1 MKPSIVISCG
11 GTGGHIYPGLAVG
24 RVLLSQGWSVRFI
37 GSDNRMEKDKIP
49 AEGFPFLGLPVQQL
63 RKNQP
68 MRSLKALYKS
78 IQIARQD
85 LRQQRPHV
93 VLGLGSYITVP
104 TIVAAWL
111 EKIPVVLL
119 ETNVVPGKANLY
131 LARLA
136 QAVALAHADTAQY
149 LPPQIL
155 QRLTG
160 SPIRPEI
167 TQGQRAEGLS
177 LFGLDAACKTLT
189 LVGGSQGAQKL
200 NQALLAALPELLALE
215 NLQIVHV
222 SGTGNEAEIKAAAGV
237 YAGHPR
243 YHLLNYVDNMP
254 ALLACTDLV
263 ISRAGASSIAEF
275 LACQIPSILIPGGF
289 GGGHQL
295 DNARA
300 LADAGAAIL
309 LTEPQLAITPLGP
322 VIRDVIMDTERLDK
336 MRENC
341 SQLNS
346 PLAANQVA
354 QLIHDTISYPK
365 EEALAC

>member
-24 RVLLSQGWSVRFI
+24 RVLQNEGWQVRFI

-49 AEGFPFLGLPVQQL
+49 AEGFAFLGLPVQQL

-68 MRSLKALYKS
+68 FRSLSALLKS
-78 IQIARQD
+78 IHLARQS
-85 LRQQRPHV
+85 LRHNRPAV

-104 TIVAAWL
+104 TIVAARL
-111 EKIPVVLL
+111 EKIPIVLL

-131 LARLA
+131 MARMA
-136 QAVALAHADTAQY
+136 QSVALAHAETAKH
-149 LPPQIL
+149 LPPGLKQS
-155 QRLTG
+155 LTG

-167 TQGQRAEGLS
+167 TQGSREEGLKV
-177 LFGLDAACKTLT
+177 FGLEANCKTLS
-189 LVGGSQGAQKL
+189 LIGGSQGAQRL
-200 NQALLAALPELLALE
+200 NQALIKALPDLLKQE

-222 SGTGNEAEIKAAAGV
+222 AGANNQSEIQAAAGT

-275 LACQIPSILIPGGF
+275 LACQIPSVLVPGSF

-300 LADAGAAIL
+300 LAQAGAAIL
-309 LTEPQLAITPLGP
+309 MTEAQLEETPLGS
-322 VIRDVIMDTERLDK
+322 VILDVIMDTERLSK

-354 QLIHDTISYPK
+354 QLIYQTISYPK